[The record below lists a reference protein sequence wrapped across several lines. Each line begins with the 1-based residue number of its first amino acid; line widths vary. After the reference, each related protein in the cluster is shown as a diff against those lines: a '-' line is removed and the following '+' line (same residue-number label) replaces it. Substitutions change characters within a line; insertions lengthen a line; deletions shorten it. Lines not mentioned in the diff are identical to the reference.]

1 MKDGDPSSN
10 RLKWFPRGY
19 VFLFIFLSVG
29 ISAVGILYHTHQ
41 FRQFRESA
49 QKELSAISNLKVS
62 QVSKWYSSHLD
73 HVEYFYSSPLLAN
86 CLKAYMQNPSDIELR
101 NKIVRVLLSR
111 QQGFH
116 YSRVLLF
123 DAEQNLVC
131 SVPDENEWVGNIAK
145 RFISETMRNGKV
157 MVSDLHV
164 SAVVKDYVNMDFF
177 VPVFSDISDRGSKPE
192 GVLMMEVDPR
202 EFIFPLIQSWPTV
215 SMTAETL
222 LVRQE
227 ANEVVFLNELR
238 HQKRTA
244 LQLRIPTNQHE
255 LVPAVAAVMGVEGI
269 VEGVDYRGV
278 PVLADVRRVP
288 TTPWFMVTKIDLE
301 EIYAPLKKQAI
312 TTLMLVMALIFAMAL
327 GVGLLWKR
335 RDAELLKKSR
345 EEMEQHV
352 AERTEELKIR
362 TSELEA
368 VNRELETFSY
378 SVSHDLKSPLRAVDG
393 FAALL
398 EQDYSGKL
406 DAEGKRLL
414 RVIRGGA
421 RTMGQLINDLLEF
434 SLMNR
439 KAMIKNN
446 VNMNKL
452 VREVWAG
459 FEHDLKGRNVNIDIG
474 NLPEIFGDAA
484 MLREVV
490 ANLLANSVKFTRQ
503 KKAAVVK
510 VGASVENNENVF
522 SIRDNGVGFDM
533 TYKDK
538 LFNVFQRLHAV
549 DEFEGTGIGLALVQ
563 RIIHRHGGRVWAEG
577 KVGDGAVFWFS
588 FPCEGAR

>member
-1 MKDGDPSSN
+1 
-10 RLKWFPRGY
+10 
-19 VFLFIFLSVG
+19 
-29 ISAVGILYHTHQ
+29 
-41 FRQFRESA
+41 
-49 QKELSAISNLKVS
+49 
-62 QVSKWYSSHLD
+62 
-73 HVEYFYSSPLLAN
+73 
-86 CLKAYMQNPSDIELR
+86 
-101 NKIVRVLLSR
+101 
-111 QQGFH
+111 
-116 YSRVLLF
+116 
-123 DAEQNLVC
+123 
-131 SVPDENEWVGNIAK
+131 
-145 RFISETMRNGKV
+145 
-157 MVSDLHV
+157 
-164 SAVVKDYVNMDFF
+164 
-177 VPVFSDISDRGSKPE
+177 
-192 GVLMMEVDPR
+192 
-202 EFIFPLIQSWPTV
+202 
-215 SMTAETL
+215 
-222 LVRQE
+222 
-227 ANEVVFLNELR
+227 
-238 HQKRTA
+238 
-244 LQLRIPTNQHE
+244 
-255 LVPAVAAVMGVEGI
+255 
-269 VEGVDYRGV
+269 
-278 PVLADVRRVP
+278 
-288 TTPWFMVTKIDLE
+288 
-301 EIYAPLKKQAI
+301 
-312 TTLMLVMALIFAMAL
+312 
-327 GVGLLWKR
+327 
-335 RDAELLKKSR
+335 
-345 EEMEQHV
+345 V